1 MNVQHIL
8 AAADESEAG
17 RQAVRSAIDLARRA
31 DARVTVVRAVPV
43 MAMAVAAATTG
54 GYDFAGAEIES
65 PGIENL
71 RQWIGSDLRAQSEP
85 PPVELAIASG
95 IPGMEIRRL
104 AEQREA
110 DLMVLGRKR
119 RSQLARLILGDTAAL
134 VARHSRIPCLLVPA
148 DSGPL
153 QRMLVAVDGSDHGM
167 FVLAKAASFA
177 QAIGIKTLRVL
188 TVEPGLADQPPA
200 GKSARIGSMDR
211 QARDILNHQG
221 VETVGS
227 SVEVRR
233 GAIIPQIL
241 AAVTASGSDLLAI
254 GYHRGGLPGVIEA
267 GSIGRHLA
275 HTAPCAVLTIP
286 L

>member
-17 RQAVRSAIDLARRA
+17 RQAVRSAIDLGRRA

-43 MAMAVAAATTG
+43 MAMAVAATTTG
-54 GYDFAGAEIES
+54 GYDFAGAEIQS
-65 PGIENL
+65 PAIEDL
-71 RQWIGSDLRAQSEP
+71 RQWIGSDLRAQSEA

-95 IPGMEIRRL
+95 NPGIEICRL
-104 AEQREA
+104 AERREA
-110 DLMVLGRKR
+110 DLVVLGRKR
-119 RSQLARLILGDTAAL
+119 RSQLARLILGDTAGL
-134 VARHSRIPCLLVPA
+134 VARHSRIPCLLVQA
-148 DSGPL
+148 GSGPL

-167 FVLAKAASFA
+167 LVLAKAAAFA
-177 QAIGIKTLRVL
+177 HAVGITLRVL
-188 TVEPGLADQPPA
+188 TVEPGPADQPPA
-200 GKSARIGSMDR
+200 GKSARIGSLDR

-221 VETVGS
+221 VETVGP

-241 AAVTASGSDLLAI
+241 AAVTASGADLLAI

-267 GSIGRHLA
+267 GNIGRHLA